1 MKANNTANIPTAE
14 FTNNIDVGS
23 LKITKTWQG
32 VPDGTDVSG
41 LAIEI
46 TNPDGSKTNITY
58 ADFDTNG
65 EYVIE
70 DVPVGSEYS
79 VKETNAGT
87 LIADYT
93 LVATSKTEGT
103 GTVAKDTVVTIS
115 LLNKYDQDLGSLKIK
130 KNVTVNGAAT
140 TKTLADGTY
149 HFTITGPDNYSATK
163 TIEIK
168 NGVSNEVQVDDLVPG
183 TYTVAEDTSKNP
195 DGVSLTGKNNI
206 QVEVKGNN
214 NTTNVPTAEFTNDY
228 TPSPCEGEIQV
239 RKVLKGRAW
248 TSSDSFTFTL
258 KALDGAPMPS
268 QTRITITRSDADQT
282 KSFGTIVFTEPGT
295 YVYSV
300 SEVRGGDA
308 YIKYDTKEH
317 KITIEVVDDT
327 HGNLVAKEGTQLIQ
341 IVTIKNTYS
350 ETPPTGDSRHLFL
363 YASLMITSMMG
374 LCMLYL
380 PYRRKKRK
388 E

>member
-1 MKANNTANIPTAE
+1 MSLTGKNNIQVEVKANNTANIPTAE

-93 LVATSKTEGT
+93 LAATSETEGT

-149 HFTITGPDNYSATK
+149 HFTITGPDNYSAC
-163 TIEIK
+163 
-168 NGVSNEVQVDDLVPG
+168 QDD
-183 TYTVAEDTSKNP
+183 
-195 DGVSLTGKNNI
+195 
-206 QVEVKGNN
+206 
-214 NTTNVPTAEFTNDY
+214 
-228 TPSPCEGEIQV
+228 
-239 RKVLKGRAW
+239 R
-248 TSSDSFTFTL
+248 
-258 KALDGAPMPS
+258 
-268 QTRITITRSDADQT
+268 DQERC
-282 KSFGTIVFTEPGT
+282 K
-295 YVYSV
+295 
-300 SEVRGGDA
+300 
-308 YIKYDTKEH
+308 
-317 KITIEVVDDT
+317 
-327 HGNLVAKEGTQLIQ
+327 
-341 IVTIKNTYS
+341 
-350 ETPPTGDSRHLFL
+350 
-363 YASLMITSMMG
+363 
-374 LCMLYL
+374 
-380 PYRRKKRK
+380 
-388 E
+388 

>member
-1 MKANNTANIPTAE
+1 MP
-14 FTNNIDVGS
+14 
-23 LKITKTWQG
+23 
-32 VPDGTDVSG
+32 
-41 LAIEI
+41 
-46 TNPDGSKTNITY
+46 
-58 ADFDTNG
+58 G
-65 EYVIE
+65 EY
-70 DVPVGSEYS
+70 
-79 VKETNAGT
+79 
-87 LIADYT
+87 
-93 LVATSKTEGT
+93 
-103 GTVAKDTVVTIS
+103 TVS
-115 LLNKYDQDLGSLKIK
+115 
-130 KNVTVNGAAT
+130 
-140 TKTLADGTY
+140 
-149 HFTITGPDNYSATK
+149 
-163 TIEIK
+163 
-168 NGVSNEVQVDDLVPG
+168 
-183 TYTVAEDTSKNP
+183 EDTSKNKTGIILVS
-195 DGVSLTGKNNI
+195 DNGVK
-206 QVEVKGNN
+206 VEVTAG
-214 NTTNVPTAEFTNDY
+214 TTATVQTAEFTNDY
-228 TPSPCEGEIQV
+228 SPSPCEGEIQV

-268 QTRITITRSDADQT
+268 QMRITITRSDADQT

-300 SEVRGGDA
+300 SEVRGGDP
-308 YIKYDTKEH
+308 YIKYDTKEY

-380 PYRRKKRK
+380 SYRRKKRK

>member
-1 MKANNTANIPTAE
+1 MKKSVTVNGAPVTEATKNLADGTYTFTITGPDNYSATKTIEVVNGQSGTVQIDDLVPGTYKVSEDTSKNPNGVSLTGQNDIEVEVEANNTANIPTAE

-23 LKITKTWQG
+23 L
-32 VPDGTDVSG
+32 
-41 LAIEI
+41 
-46 TNPDGSKTNITY
+46 
-58 ADFDTNG
+58 
-65 EYVIE
+65 
-70 DVPVGSEYS
+70 
-79 VKETNAGT
+79 
-87 LIADYT
+87 
-93 LVATSKTEGT
+93 
-103 GTVAKDTVVTIS
+103 
-115 LLNKYDQDLGSLKIK
+115 
-130 KNVTVNGAAT
+130 T

-168 NGVSNEVQVDDLVPG
+168 NGVSDEVQVDDLVPG

-195 DGVSLTGKNNI
+195 NGVSLTGKNNI
-206 QVEVKGNN
+206 QVEVKANN

-268 QTRITITRSDADQT
+268 QTSITITRSDSDQT
-282 KSFGTIVFTEPGT
+282 KSFGSIMFTEPGT

-300 SEVRGGDA
+300 SEVRGGDP
-308 YIKYDTKEH
+308 YIKYDTEEH

-363 YASLMITSMMG
+363 YASLMIASMMG